1 MSYISAALRQLVSER
16 ANGRC
21 EYCLY
26 PEHASL
32 LAFEMEHIVSEKHG
46 GVSEADNLALA
57 CPFCNRAKGAD
68 LASIDPETGELTAFY
83 NPRTQTWSDHF
94 ALKGAEIV
102 PCSAHG
108 RVTVL
113 ILQMNYPDRVQ
124 ERQLLIE
131 AGEYP

>member
-1 MSYISAALRQLVSER
+1 MSYIPLPLRQLVYDR

-46 GVSEADNLALA
+46 GVTEAENLALA
-57 CPFCNRAKGAD
+57 CPYCNRAKGAD
-68 LASIDPETGELTAFY
+68 LASIDPETNQLTAFY
-83 NPRTQTWSDHF
+83 NPRTQTWRDHF
-94 ALKGAEIV
+94 ALHAAEIA
-102 PCSAHG
+102 PLTAHG

-113 ILQMNYPDRVQ
+113 IFQMNRPERVQ
-124 ERQLLIE
+124 EREILIE
-131 AGEYP
+131 AGVYP

>member
-1 MSYISAALRQLVSER
+1 MSYIPIALRQLVVDR

-26 PEHASL
+26 PEHASM

-46 GVSEADNLALA
+46 GVTEAENLALA

-68 LASIDPETGELTAFY
+68 LASIDPETNELTAFY
-83 NPRTQTWSDHF
+83 NPRAQSWREHF
-94 ALKGAEIV
+94 DLRSAEIV
-102 PCSAHG
+102 PLTAYG
-108 RVTVL
+108 RVTIL
-113 ILQMNYPDRVQ
+113 IFQMNHSDRIQ
-124 ERQLLIE
+124 EREILIG

>member
-1 MSYISAALRQLVSER
+1 MSYIPAALRQFVFDR

-46 GVSEADNLALA
+46 GVTEAENLALA

-68 LASIDPETGELTAFY
+68 LASIDPETDQLTAFY
-83 NPRTQTWSDHF
+83 NPRTQTWHDHF
-94 ALKGAEIV
+94 ALLCAEIA
-102 PCSAHG
+102 PLTTHG

-113 ILQMNYPDRVQ
+113 IFQMNRPDRIE
-124 ERQLLIE
+124 ERELLIA
-131 AGEYP
+131 AGAYP

>member
-1 MSYISAALRQLVSER
+1 MSYIPAALRQLVYER

-46 GVSEADNLALA
+46 GVSEAENLALA

-68 LASIDPETGELTAFY
+68 LASIDPETGELTPFY
-83 NPRTQTWSDHF
+83 NPRTQTWRDHF
-94 ALKGAEIV
+94 ALHGAEII
-102 PCSAHG
+102 PCTAPG

-113 ILQMNYPDRVQ
+113 ILHMNHPDRVQ
-124 ERQLLIE
+124 ERELLIE
-131 AGEYP
+131 AGKYP